1 MELDVI
7 ITLIIIY
14 CFGVGISSPADLTR
28 MLNIHSLIAG
38 LASGTYGF
46 FKWSLALY
54 APHSVIWEIILIFQ
68 SLMSYWLPVL
78 LRKFA
83 LTLLKE

>member
-1 MELDVI
+1 MSSSPSL
-7 ITLIIIY
+7 LFIIY
-14 CFGVGISSPADLTR
+14 CFGVGINSPTALTKA
-28 MLNIHSLIAG
+28 LNVNPLIAG
-38 LASGTYGF
+38 LASGIYGF